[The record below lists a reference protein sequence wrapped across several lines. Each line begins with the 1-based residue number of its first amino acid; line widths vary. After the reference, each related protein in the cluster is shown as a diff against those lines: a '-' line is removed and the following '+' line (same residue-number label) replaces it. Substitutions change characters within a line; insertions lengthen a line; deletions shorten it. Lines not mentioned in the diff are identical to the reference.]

1 MSQLAMFVRES
12 EPGENLLINSLNIS
26 KVEILE
32 LKKLIKEGV
41 VTPDEKVLR
50 KYIKEEELP
59 KYKSGEAICP
69 YMTYTKL

>member
-1 MSQLAMFVRES
+1 MSQLAMFIRES

-50 KYIKEEELP
+50 KYIKEEELS